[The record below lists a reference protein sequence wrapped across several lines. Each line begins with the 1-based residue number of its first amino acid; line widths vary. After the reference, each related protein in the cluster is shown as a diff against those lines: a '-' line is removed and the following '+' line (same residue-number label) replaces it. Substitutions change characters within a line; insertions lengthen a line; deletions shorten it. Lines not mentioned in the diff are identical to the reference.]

1 MACALD
7 KKPYLIKPNR
17 YELETLCGRQLDSP
31 EQAAE
36 EGAKLLERGVQHVAI
51 SLGREGVLGLS
62 GKEVWYAPALPC
74 PVQSTVG
81 AGDSMLAAMTGAL
94 LEGAGI
100 EQALIRGVALATAA
114 VATQGTG
121 WIDTGLYHEALKRVK
136 PQKLA

>member
-1 MACALD
+1 
-7 KKPYLIKPNR
+7 
-17 YELETLCGRQLDSP
+17 
-31 EQAAE
+31 
-36 EGAKLLERGVQHVAI
+36 
-51 SLGREGVLGLS
+51 
-62 GKEVWYAPALPC
+62 
-74 PVQSTVG
+74 
-81 AGDSMLAAMTGAL
+81 MLAAMTGAL